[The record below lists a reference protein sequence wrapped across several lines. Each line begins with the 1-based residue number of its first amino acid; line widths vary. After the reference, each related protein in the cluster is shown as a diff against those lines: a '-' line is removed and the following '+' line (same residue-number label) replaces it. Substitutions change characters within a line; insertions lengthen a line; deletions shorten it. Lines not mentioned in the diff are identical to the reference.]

1 MVLLSFAFVLPSSW
15 WLPVLEA
22 ALFIHIRLLRAHKV
36 VLKNP
41 STEQLIGVRCK
52 KARSL
57 SELPIV
63 RCCKSQSHYTGDE
76 CRENMGSENPPLP
89 WSRLFC
95 ASGHNALRTTGAP
108 RPLQKQF
115 SFHSF
120 FIFHIRWSCYSWR
133 SSLRNT
139 QDTQSVIFPVKL
151 SQQLL
156 GQTSPETKIN
166 NALGCPAW
174 FMKQKDKYGIV
185 NITVWW
191 QAVGVFYWLQDN
203 DRSHSTWW

>member
-1 MVLLSFAFVLPSSW
+1 MWGVKRPGPFQSFPSCA
-15 WLPVLEA
+15 VVN
-22 ALFIHIRLLRAHKV
+22 RRAITREMSAGKIWV
-36 VLKNP
+36 VK
-41 STEQLIGVRCK
+41 
-52 KARSL
+52 
-57 SELPIV
+57 
-63 RCCKSQSHYTGDE
+63 
-76 CRENMGSENPPLP
+76 NPPLP
-89 WSRLFC
+89 WSQLFC
-95 ASGHNALRTTGAP
+95 ASGHNALQTTGAP

-166 NALGCPAW
+166 NALGCPAR